1 MNKKLI
7 SFLTICSLSV
17 VLTACTTNSNAN
29 SSNKT
34 GTNVTATETKD
45 YDLETIGEIDTYI
58 KLGDNVSIDGEG
70 ASVDGNVITIKN
82 AGTYSISGTLSDGQ
96 LIVDASDKDD
106 IYIVL
111 DNADITSSNNA
122 PINIKNADKV
132 VLSTTSGSENNIT
145 DGDTY
150 DLEENTDEPNS
161 AIFSKADLV
170 LMGEG
175 ALNVN
180 GNYNN
185 GITSKDD
192 LRIQSGTVNVEAANH
207 GLKGKDCVLIIDGTI
222 KITSQ
227 GDGIKST
234 NTKDK
239 ERGYVKI
246 EGGKID
252 ITSGEDGIQ
261 AETNLIINGG
271 DITLSTGGGSE
282 NSSTKEG
289 WGNWRPMKDQNS
301 QTSSDTDTEQRAKG
315 IKAEQAIEINGGKLK
330 IDSSDDSIHSNDSI
344 LIKDGNINVTSG
356 DDGIHADAILQID
369 GGKIN
374 ISKSYEGLESQEITI
389 NDGNINVVS
398 SDDGINVSGGNDSS
412 SQNRVGE
419 NPFESTEDG
428 KLIINGGTV
437 VVDAQGDGL
446 DANGSI
452 EMNDGLV
459 VVNGP
464 TSGGDGSL
472 DFDTTFNLNG
482 GTLIAAGSNGMLQN
496 PSDSSKQNIISTIL
510 TNQQANTLIHIEDE
524 DGNNIITFSPSKQY
538 ASVIVSS
545 PNIKDNKTYKVYV
558 GGEYSGDNENGI
570 YSEGTY
576 SGGEEIGSVTISS
589 SISKITQDGASASN
603 SMPGRGNMGNV
614 PGDRGNNT
622 LPSNGK

>member
-1 MNKKLI
+1 
-7 SFLTICSLSV
+7 
-17 VLTACTTNSNAN
+17 
-29 SSNKT
+29 
-34 GTNVTATETKD
+34 
-45 YDLETIGEIDTYI
+45 
-58 KLGDNVSIDGEG
+58 
-70 ASVDGNVITIKN
+70 
-82 AGTYSISGTLSDGQ
+82 
-96 LIVDASDKDD
+96 
-106 IYIVL
+106 
-111 DNADITSSNNA
+111 
-122 PINIKNADKV
+122 
-132 VLSTTSGSENNIT
+132 
-145 DGDTY
+145 TY

-175 ALNVN
+175 TLNIN

-192 LRIQSGTVNVEAANH
+192 LRIQSGTINVESANH
-207 GLKGKDCVLIIDGTI
+207 GLKGKDCVLIINGTI
-222 KITSQ
+222 NVASQ

-234 NTKDK
+234 NTEDKD
-239 ERGYVKI
+239 RGYVKI

-289 WGNWRPMKDQNS
+289 WGNWGPMKDQNS
-301 QTSSDTDTEQRAKG
+301 QSLSDTDAEQSAKG
-315 IKAEQAIEINGGKLK
+315 IKAEQTIEINGGKLK

-344 LIKDGNINVTSG
+344 LIKDGNINATSG
-356 DDGIHADAILQID
+356 DDGIHADATLQID

-545 PNIKDNKTYKVYV
+545 PNIKDNKT
-558 GGEYSGDNENGI
+558 
-570 YSEGTY
+570 
-576 SGGEEIGSVTISS
+576 
-589 SISKITQDGASASN
+589 
-603 SMPGRGNMGNV
+603 
-614 PGDRGNNT
+614 
-622 LPSNGK
+622 